1 METAKKAI
9 KPDQRKQIE
18 KMLASRLEDMDD
30 LITKVF
36 NKLGPLNIDHVTMV
50 LKAIGLRK
58 AAFNSDVTE
67 YSRVTDRFGRVLEGQ
82 YDLTS
87 RRPAGIIRESSNEAD

>member
-1 METAKKAI
+1 MKAI
-9 KPDQRKQIE
+9 KPDQKKQIE

-30 LITKVF
+30 VTHKAF
-36 NKLGPLNIDHVTMV
+36 NKLGPLNIDQVTMV

-67 YSRVTDRFGRVLEGQ
+67 Y
-82 YDLTS
+82 
-87 RRPAGIIRESSNEAD
+87 